1 MIGYL
6 HGKIISK
13 KPTKLLVD
21 VNGVGYLINISINT
35 FEKISDK
42 EEVSLYTY
50 LSVRESAMDLY
61 GFYTLAEKE
70 MFELLISVSG
80 IGPKSAQSILSGI
93 QIEDLKEALRMG
105 NISRLIS
112 IPGIGRKTAERLM
125 VELRDKA
132 DSVSDSSEDFKAGA
146 STVRYDAITALVN
159 LGYNQKVAERA
170 VRAITDRNP
179 NISIEDL
186 IKETLVSLNS
196 PSL

>member
-6 HGKIISK
+6 RGKIISK

-21 VNGVGYLINISINT
+21 VNGVGYLVNISIST
-35 FEKISDK
+35 FEKIADK

-61 GFYTLAEKE
+61 GFYSLAEKE

-93 QIEDLKEALRMG
+93 QIEDLKEALRTG

-132 DSVSDSSEDFKAGA
+132 DSVSEDTADFKTGA
-146 STVRYDAITALVN
+146 STIRYDAIAALVN

-170 VRAITDRNP
+170 VRSITDRNP
-179 NISIEDL
+179 DISIEDL

-196 PSL
+196 

>member
-13 KPTKLLVD
+13 KPTKLLID
-21 VNGVGYLINISINT
+21 VNGVGYIVNISIST

-42 EEVSLYTY
+42 DEVSLFTY
-50 LSVRESAMDLY
+50 LSVREAAMDLF
-61 GFYTLAEKE
+61 GFYSLAEKE

-93 QIEDLKEALRMG
+93 QIENLKDALKSG

-112 IPGIGRKTAERLM
+112 TPGIGRKTAERM
-125 VELRDKA
+125 VIELRDKVESLA
-132 DSVSDSSEDFKAGA
+132 ESIDGVSFGA
-146 STVRYDAITALVN
+146 STVRGDAITALIN
-159 LGYNQKVAERA
+159 LGYNQKVAERM
-170 VRAITDRNP
+170 VRAITDKSP

-186 IKETLVSLNS
+186 IKEALVSLNN